1 MGAIKTGD
9 LKINFMLDVDYVTAK
24 TCLAIVELYLNQND
38 TECLVIDNNEPGAWN
53 LAIKDWREVEDE

>member
-1 MGAIKTGD
+1 MVNPTEIKVGSG
-9 LKINFMLDVDYVTAK
+9 LDVDYATAK

-53 LAIKDWREVEDE
+53 LVIKDRREIEDE

>member
-1 MGAIKTGD
+1 MAVVNTDD
-9 LKINFMLDVDYVTAK
+9 LKINFMLDVDYATAK

-53 LAIKDWREVEDE
+53 LVIKDWREVEDE